1 MLEIGLVILLW
12 LLALC
17 ILILSVLVEEKYKKL
32 RQLKLSINNEHD
44 IYNSLKNSYEQL
56 SADYAKY
63 QDEKF
68 RVEEEIKKL
77 KDDMNFLTSELER
90 KTESINKEIIWQRQK
105 TEWEYQDIQREQ
117 EVQLQECIND
127 IISHWNEKEKDI
139 RCNIEKY
146 QSLLLEEQKKV
157 NSAIEVAKRTNAEKD
172 EQNKYKIILSDA
184 AIHDIREIE
193 RLKDFINS
201 KDILGKLI
209 WKTYIERPTNDM
221 IARVIPNQEAQCGIY
236 KITNINNQMCYVGQ
250 SVDIASRW
258 KQHIKCAVGATTPTN
273 NLLYPAMVKEGIWNF
288 TFEVIELCP
297 KDKLNNL
304 EDYWQNFY
312 KAKEYGYSIV

>member
-1 MLEIGLVILLW
+1 MLEIGLAILSFL
-12 LLALC
+12 LMLCALALS
-17 ILILSVLVEEKYKKL
+17 ILVKEKYEKL

-44 IYNSLKNSYEQL
+44 IYNSLRNSYEQL

-90 KTESINKEIIWQRQK
+90 KTESINKEIIWQREK
-105 TEWEYQDIQREQ
+105 AEWEYQDIQHEQ
-117 EVQLQECIND
+117 ETQLQECINN
-127 IISHWNEKEKDI
+127 IISHWNEEEKDI
-139 RCNIEKY
+139 RSNIEKY

-157 NSAIEVAKRTNAEKD
+157 NSAVEVAKRANAEKD
-172 EQNKYKIILSDA
+172 EQNKYRIILSDA
-184 AIHDIREIE
+184 AIHDIKEIE

-209 WKTYIERPTNDM
+209 WKTYVERPTNDM
-221 IARVIPNQEAQCGIY
+221 IARVIPKQEAQCGIY
-236 KITNINNQMCYVGQ
+236 KITNINNRMCYVGQ
-250 SVDIASRW
+250 SVNIAARW
-258 KQHIKCAVGATTPTN
+258 KQHIKCAIGADTPTN
-273 NLLYPAMVKEGIWNF
+273 NLLYPAMAKEGVWNF
-288 TFEVIELCP
+288 TFEIIELCP
-297 KDKLNNL
+297 KDKLNDL

>member
-1 MLEIGLVILLW
+1 MLEIGLVILSF
-12 LLALC
+12 LLMLCALVLS
-17 ILILSVLVEEKYKKL
+17 ILVKEKYEKL

-44 IYNSLKNSYEQL
+44 IYNSLRNSYEQL

-90 KTESINKEIIWQRQK
+90 KTESINKEIIWQREK
-105 TEWEYQDIQREQ
+105 AEWEYQDIQHEQ
-117 EVQLQECIND
+117 ETQLQECINN
-127 IISHWNEKEKDI
+127 IISHWNEEEKDI
-139 RCNIEKY
+139 RSNIEKY

-157 NSAIEVAKRTNAEKD
+157 NSAVEVAKRANAEKD
-172 EQNKYKIILSDA
+172 EQNKYRIILSDA
-184 AIHDIREIE
+184 AIHDIKEIE

-209 WKTYIERPTNDM
+209 WKTYVERPTNDM
-221 IARVIPNQEAQCGIY
+221 IARVISQTEPQCGIY
-236 KITNINNQMCYVGQ
+236 KITNLNNQMCYVGQ
-250 SVDIASRW
+250 SVDIASRFR
-258 KQHIKCAVGATTPTN
+258 QHIKCAIGATTPTN
-273 NLLYPAMVKEGIWNF
+273 NLLYPAMAKEGVWNF
-288 TFEVIELCP
+288 TFEIIELCP
-297 KDKLNNL
+297 KDKLNDL